1 MLEEDLLEEIEEA
14 EEATRRILMPT
25 LEGISPMSGMM
36 EDMDSSNSTEFERTL
51 PILLL
56 FYELII

>member
-25 LEGISPMSGMM
+25 LEGISPMSG
-36 EDMDSSNSTEFERTL
+36 SKRLFL
-51 PILLL
+51 FLYLL
-56 FYELII
+56 